1 MIPIVHK
8 RLRAIL
14 GMSMGGMNAWQ
25 WAERYPDRADAI
37 MPVVSMPAPVSGRN
51 LLWRRMA
58 IAEIR
63 NDPDWQR
70 GDYTK
75 PPLGSCKPICC
86 FA

>member
-1 MIPIVHK
+1 
-8 RLRAIL
+8 
-14 GMSMGGMNAWQ
+14 MNAWQ
-25 WAERYPDRADAI
+25 WAERYPDQVDAI
-37 MPVVSMPAPVSGRN
+37 MPVVSLPAPVSGRN